1 MQPMNNLA
9 RDLEWMA
16 PFTLLQARDLQMSVE
31 PSVAVPQ
38 ERQE

>member
-9 RDLEWMA
+9 PDLEWMA